1 MEAFTMIIVA
11 CISGEPTC
19 TSARVNDANFTSV
32 AACEAQID
40 NVASDFTRR
49 FGERPE
55 LKGREVTYDVSCM
68 NREQLWAK
76 LGIAER
82 ET

>member
-1 MEAFTMIIVA
+1 MEAFTMVIVA
-11 CISGEPTC
+11 CISGEPAC
-19 TSARVNDANFTSV
+19 TSARFHHDSFVSV
-32 AACEAQID
+32 AACEGRID
-40 NVASDFTRR
+40 DVASDFTKR

-55 LKGREVTYDVSCM
+55 LRGREVTYDISCM

-76 LGIAER
+76 LGISEK